1 MHQIWLAPI
10 DTVYR
15 NKEKEQL
22 QHYGCTACFGV
33 IKCRKQA
40 ERGDKSMAWLD
51 KLNHP
56 EYYVKTFL
64 KWSFLSVI
72 VGILGGLLGAAFH
85 HALHFV
91 THVRSEH
98 TWLIYLLPVGGLL
111 TVGLYRILGM
121 TQNRGTNEIIDAIL
135 EKKPVSPMVAP
146 AIFIASGF
154 THLFGGSAGREGA
167 ALQIGGSMAS
177 ILGKLFGLK
186 DRNRTILITCGMSA
200 VFAGLF
206 GTPLTAMLFCM
217 EFESV
222 GTLFTPA
229 LLPCYLSAF
238 VASRVSFALGVHAE
252 TYLLETAAALNGIT
266 IGGTVVLALL
276 VSGLGVIMCYVFHK
290 AEHLAAHYLPN
301 LRIRIAVGGA
311 VVTVLTVLVG
321 DQRFNGAGM
330 DMAMA
335 AFEGHADWY
344 SFLLKMLFTAV
355 TLAAGFKGGEIV
367 PTFCI
372 GATFGC
378 VLSSFLGLDPG
389 LAAALGLIGL
399 FCCATNS
406 PLASIVL
413 SVEMFGG
420 ANLYLF
426 ALISVICFVLSG
438 NSGLYASQIIRYEKV
453 DRYLVN
459 HKKTTD

>member
-1 MHQIWLAPI
+1 
-10 DTVYR
+10 
-15 NKEKEQL
+15 
-22 QHYGCTACFGV
+22 
-33 IKCRKQA
+33 
-40 ERGDKSMAWLD
+40 MAWLE
-51 KLNHP
+51 KLHHP

-64 KWSFLSVI
+64 KWVFLSAI
-72 VGILGGLLGAAFH
+72 VGIVGGLLGAAFH

-91 THVRSEH
+91 THVRAENN
-98 TWLIYLLPVGGLL
+98 WLIYLLPVGGLL
-111 TVGLYRILGM
+111 SVAIYRVLGM
-121 TQNRGTNEIIDAIL
+121 TKNRGTNEIIDAIL
-135 EKKPVSPMVAP
+135 QKKPVSPMVAP
-146 AIFIASGF
+146 AVFLASAV

-177 ILGKLFGLK
+177 KLGKLMKLK
-186 DRNRTILITCGMSA
+186 DHNRTILVTCGMSA

-206 GTPLTAMLFCM
+206 GTPLTATIFCM
-217 EFESV
+217 EFVSV

-238 VASRVSFALGVHAE
+238 GASRVSAALGVHAE
-252 TYLLETAAALNGIT
+252 TYLLDTAAALNFT
-266 IGGTVVLALL
+266 NIGGTVVLAVL
-276 VSGLGVIMCYVFHK
+276 VSILGVAMCGFFHK
-290 AEHLAAHYLPN
+290 AEHLAAHHLPN
-301 LRIRIAVGGA
+301 RWIRIAVGGA
-311 VVTVLTVLVG
+311 VITVLTLLVG

-330 DMAMA
+330 EMAMQA
-335 AFEGHADWY
+335 LGGSADWY

-378 VLSSFLGLDPG
+378 VVGALLGLEPG
-389 LAAALGLIGL
+389 LAAALGLVGL

-413 SVEMFGG
+413 SVEMFSG

-426 ALISVICFVLSG
+426 ALVSVICFVLSG
-438 NSGLYASQIIRYEKV
+438 NSGLYASQIIRYEKI
-453 DRYLVN
+453 DQYLI
-459 HKKTTD
+459 KDEKAEE